1 MDRLKRKELI
11 ILHLLDSREFVTA
24 LELSRKLNVSTKT
37 IYRLIKEI
45 NDESSSGMLIY
56 SRKGSGYKLNYE
68 KYLKNTPKEGQNTSL
83 SPTERRNNIMEE
95 LLLRSPNEKNIFEL
109 YEQYYISESVIAN
122 DEKLISKIL
131 EKYDLEL
138 IRNNFNIKI
147 LGRETNIR
155 RAISDLIQTSRTL
168 INIDELKDN
177 KIRDFNRY
185 DVDFIL
191 YQINI
196 IENNLQIKFPH
207 PYDVNV
213 FSHLYILLSR
223 VRKIGNVLIKQDN
236 ILEDKQID
244 EMKADINLY
253 HIAKEV
259 MNNIEKYL
267 NTNLPKSETYYL
279 YQYLIS
285 SRMQTESKVVKEDQ
299 ILTDEVK
306 NITNFYINEMQ
317 VRLNINFN
325 RSKLFNS
332 LSAHIQPMLNRLKHG
347 INVKNNLLKQ
357 IQLEYEQI
365 FINLKVVSKSV
376 SKKYNYPK
384 INDSENGFLALYFAQ
399 AIEGLQNKIN
409 TIIMCTSGIGTSE
422 LLRVKI
428 TKRFPE
434 LRIIG
439 VISTYDTKKTLEEYP
454 NTELIITTINPT
466 EGLNIPTLMVSALFT
481 LEDQQRV
488 QDIIEG
494 FRNEK

>member
-1 MDRLKRKELI
+1 
-11 ILHLLDSREFVTA
+11 
-24 LELSRKLNVSTKT
+24 
-37 IYRLIKEI
+37 
-45 NDESSSGMLIY
+45 
-56 SRKGSGYKLNYE
+56 
-68 KYLKNTPKEGQNTSL
+68 
-83 SPTERRNNIMEE
+83 
-95 LLLRSPNEKNIFEL
+95 
-109 YEQYYISESVIAN
+109 
-122 DEKLISKIL
+122 
-131 EKYDLEL
+131 
-138 IRNNFNIKI
+138 
-147 LGRETNIR
+147 
-155 RAISDLIQTSRTL
+155 
-168 INIDELKDN
+168 
-177 KIRDFNRY
+177 
-185 DVDFIL
+185 
-191 YQINI
+191 
-196 IENNLQIKFPH
+196 
-207 PYDVNV
+207 
-213 FSHLYILLSR
+213 
-223 VRKIGNVLIKQDN
+223 
-236 ILEDKQID
+236 
-244 EMKADINLY
+244 
-253 HIAKEV
+253 
-259 MNNIEKYL
+259 
-267 NTNLPKSETYYL
+267 
-279 YQYLIS
+279 
-285 SRMQTESKVVKEDQ
+285 MQTESKVIKEDQ

-306 NITNFYINEMQ
+306 NITSFYINEMQ

-325 RSKLFNS
+325 RSKLFRS

-365 FINLKVVSKSV
+365 FTNLKVVSKSV